1 MPALSRTTGSP
12 WLARLAIPAFI
23 FVWATG
29 YVVAKLA
36 ARDAEALSF
45 LVVRYVAVM
54 LLMAAL
60 ALAAG
65 ARWPGRRDALH
76 IAAAGVMIQAVYL
89 GGVWVSIRMGLSAGV
104 AALIV
109 NLQPVL
115 TVCLA
120 HWTGERVNARQVAG
134 VAVGFVGVL
143 IVLHAKLAGVGMQAL
158 GWPTLIC
165 FVALLGTT
173 FGVLY
178 QKRFVPHFDLRAG
191 QAIQFAAATVA
202 TLPFVWAFEHFSIR
216 WTPAVIVAMLWSV
229 LVLSGVGITLMFYLL
244 RSGSVTRLTST
255 LYVVPGLTAVL
266 AWLLFDESLGG
277 HVMAGMAVTLLGIYL
292 VVGPAKRAGAPGR
305 ANEPVA
311 RA

>member
-1 MPALSRTTGSP
+1 MQPASSFTSSVTQRG
-12 WLARLAIPAFI
+12 AQFAIPAFI

-36 ARDAEALSF
+36 AKDAEALSF
-45 LVVRYVAVM
+45 LIVRYLGVMVMMALLAVAT
-54 LLMAAL
+54 
-60 ALAAG
+60 G
-65 ARWPGRRDALH
+65 AKWPSRRDAMH
-76 IAAAGVMIQAVYL
+76 IAVAGVMIQAIYL

-120 HWTGERVNARQVAG
+120 HWTGERVNGRQIAG
-134 VAVGFVGVL
+134 VAIGFVGVML
-143 IVLHAKLAGVGMQAL
+143 VLYAKLSNISAQSL

-202 TLPFVWAFEHFSIR
+202 TLPFAWAFESFSIR
-216 WTPAVIVAMLWSV
+216 WTAEVIVAMAWSI

-244 RSGSVTRLTST
+244 RTGSVTRLTST
-255 LYVVPGLTAVL
+255 MYVVPGLTAIL
-266 AWLLFDESLGG
+266 AWLMFDEKLGG
-277 HVMAGMAVTLLGIYL
+277 NVIAGMAVTLLGIYL
-292 VVGPAKRAGAPGR
+292 VVAPSR
-305 ANEPVA
+305 RRVA
-311 RA
+311 DSG